1 MSDVENFNVN
11 MNLVGFGLDA
21 TEKFTKQIDTINRMN
36 AAQDRLKYVW
46 GVGKQIQNCQ
56 VHFVISS
63 PLPAYLENTS
73 DPVLTN
79 QNIET
84 DNIIPCPYP
93 VTTFDLMDILAYVES
108 LIPESRAQIQQDTEQ
123 EEQDEENQDEE
134 QQEEQ
139 QQEENQEENSDN
151 STETQEQQTSEEQ
164 QQEGRCKSCCCTIRA
179 GPQRILAVNRHC
191 RNTAFIH
198 HRQCRRTN
206 DILCHLRIIRDNGF
220 HHPVRRLR

>member
-21 TEKFTKQIDTINRMN
+21 SEKFTKQIDTINRMN
-36 AAQDRLKYVW
+36 AAQDRLKYFW
-46 GVGKQIQNCQ
+46 GIGKQIQNCQ

-108 LIPESRAQIQQDTEQ
+108 LIPENRAQIQQDTEQ
-123 EEQDEENQDEE
+123 EEEQDEE
-134 QQEEQ
+134 
-139 QQEENQEENSDN
+139 ENEDLQAAPVDFASMSLYE
-151 STETQEQQTSEEQ
+151 
-164 QQEGRCKSCCCTIRA
+164 RA
-179 GPQRILAVNRHC
+179 
-191 RNTAFIH
+191 
-198 HRQCRRTN
+198 
-206 DILCHLRIIRDNGF
+206 LR
-220 HHPVRRLR
+220 P